1 MLDHKVNSDNFYQA
15 EIKDSFIVNGNNAEI
30 TIKNYN
36 EQLKMVFN
44 EKKFKELLDLLNR
57 EFIDKNIY
65 DYCYE
70 FDEEIRP
77 SEISRDQ
84 NDKNERHNISEEDYL
99 SLIVNKILPY
109 EEEMNNFFNNPR
121 NKISVRIYNQLLSSF
136 NQLLR
141 ATKRDFINIFFFFV
155 NINAKMKERYRD
167 EIEEYEDDL
176 ITLFLYYT
184 YYLCDLDKDKV
195 RKNVFSTK

>member
-1 MLDHKVNSDNFYQA
+1 MLDHKINSDNFYQA

-109 EEEMNNFFNNPR
+109 EEEMNNFFDNPR
-121 NKISVRIYNQLLSSF
+121 NRASVRIYNQLLSSF

-141 ATKRDFINIFFFFV
+141 ATKRDFINIFFLFI
-155 NINAKMKERYRD
+155 NINAKMKERYQD
-167 EIEEYEDDL
+167 EVEEYEDDL

-195 RKNVFSTK
+195 KKSVFSTK

>member
-1 MLDHKVNSDNFYQA
+1 MLDHKINSDNFYQA

-109 EEEMNNFFNNPR
+109 EEEMNNFFDNPR
-121 NKISVRIYNQLLSSF
+121 NRASVRIYNQLLSSF

-141 ATKRDFINIFFFFV
+141 ATKRDFINIFFFFI
-155 NINAKMKERYRD
+155 NINAKMKERYQD
-167 EIEEYEDDL
+167 EVEEYEDDL

-184 YYLCDLDKDKV
+184 YYLCDLDKGKV
-195 RKNVFSTK
+195 KKSVFSTK

>member
-1 MLDHKVNSDNFYQA
+1 MLDHKINSDNFYQA

-109 EEEMNNFFNNPR
+109 EEEMNNFFDNPR
-121 NKISVRIYNQLLSSF
+121 NRASVRIYNQLLSSF

-141 ATKRDFINIFFFFV
+141 ATKRDFINIFFFFI
-155 NINAKMKERYRD
+155 NINAKMKERYQD
-167 EIEEYEDDL
+167 EVEEYEDDL

-195 RKNVFSTK
+195 KKSVFSTK

>member
-1 MLDHKVNSDNFYQA
+1 MLDHKINSDNFYQA
-15 EIKDSFIVNGNNAEI
+15 EIKDSFIVNGNNAEK

-109 EEEMNNFFNNPR
+109 EEEMNNFFDNPR
-121 NKISVRIYNQLLSSF
+121 NRASVRIYNQLLSSF

-141 ATKRDFINIFFFFV
+141 ATKRDFINIFFFFI
-155 NINAKMKERYRD
+155 NINAKMKERYQD
-167 EIEEYEDDL
+167 EVEEYEEDL

-195 RKNVFSTK
+195 KKSVFSTK

>member
-15 EIKDSFIVNGNNAEI
+15 EIKDSFIVNGDNAEI

-44 EKKFKELLDLLNR
+44 EKNFKELLDLLNR

-84 NDKNERHNISEEDYL
+84 NDKNKRHNISEEDYL

-141 ATKRDFINIFFFFV
+141 ATKKDFNNIFFFFV
-155 NINAKMKERYRD
+155 NINAKMKERYQD

>member
-1 MLDHKVNSDNFYQA
+1 MLDHKINSDNFYQA

-109 EEEMNNFFNNPR
+109 EEEMNNFFDNPR
-121 NKISVRIYNQLLSSF
+121 NRASVRIYNQLLSSF

-141 ATKRDFINIFFFFV
+141 ATKRDFINIFFFFI
-155 NINAKMKERYRD
+155 NINAKMKERYQD
-167 EIEEYEDDL
+167 EVEEYEDDL

-195 RKNVFSTK
+195 KKSVFNNK